1 MEVIKEKFEVVGVL
15 VEAVVKKL
23 VVDQVM
29 DEKVDKKAEE
39 DMQVMSEVV
48 LGDEMMEVD
57 KDVNGEGDAGW
68 GVLSGQFDKGGG
80 GGVKQEGGLEGRQG
94 GG

>member
-1 MEVIKEKFEVVGVL
+1 MEMMEGVVMEVIKEKFEVVGVL

-39 DMQVMSEVV
+39 DLQVMSEVV

-57 KDVNGEGDAGW
+57 KGVNGEVDAG
-68 GVLSGQFDKGGG
+68 
-80 GGVKQEGGLEGRQG
+80 
-94 GG
+94 

>member
-1 MEVIKEKFEVVGVL
+1 MIKEKFEVVGVL

-57 KDVNGEGDAGW
+57 KDVNGEVDAGW

-80 GGVKQEGGLEGRQG
+80 GG
-94 GG
+94 

>member
-15 VEAVVKKL
+15 VEVVVKKL

-39 DMQVMSEVV
+39 DMQVMSAVV

-57 KDVNGEGDAGW
+57 EGVNGEVDAG
-68 GVLSGQFDKGGG
+68 
-80 GGVKQEGGLEGRQG
+80 
-94 GG
+94 

>member
-23 VVDQVM
+23 GVDQVM

-57 KDVNGEGDAGW
+57 KDVNGEVDAG
-68 GVLSGQFDKGGG
+68 
-80 GGVKQEGGLEGRQG
+80 
-94 GG
+94 